1 MSKKITKG
9 YLYVEY
15 RQSNPPFKMSVF
27 LFAEDDDNVRKIN
40 IDELY
45 EKKQKRDQRQL
56 SVFNKILNRINKRI
70 MTTSQMKRDE
80 KYIWYQV
87 PPYIFGEPIYDQT
100 DCIAYVVTKL
110 AENGFHVKYINPGTL
125 FISWENWVPTY
136 ARQEIRKRTGYVL
149 DEKGNIIDKKDMSK
163 DSEDEFLGKEVPSND
178 PRSQPP
184 VETTKE
190 GKKYTPIA
198 QYKPT
203 GSLIYGDA
211 LDKLEKR
218 VTFR

>member
-1 MSKKITKG
+1 
-9 YLYVEY
+9 
-15 RQSNPPFKMSVF
+15 MSVF

-45 EKKQKRDQRQL
+45 EKKQQRDQRQL

-136 ARQEIRKRTGYVL
+136 ARQEIRKRTGYIL
-149 DEKGNIIDKKDMSK
+149 DEKGNIVDRVEPKDKGR
-163 DSEDEFLGKEVPSND
+163 EDENGFLGKEVPSND
-178 PRSQPP
+178 PRSNYDRTIQLNDP
-184 VETTKE
+184 KSKD
-190 GKKYTPIA
+190 GKKFTPIA
-198 QYKPT
+198 KYKPT

-211 LDKLEKR
+211 LEKLEKR
-218 VTFR
+218 VTFK

>member
-1 MSKKITKG
+1 MSC
-9 YLYVEY
+9 
-15 RQSNPPFKMSVF
+15 F
-27 LFAEDDDNVRKIN
+27 LFVEDDDNVRKVN

-56 SVFNKILNRINKRI
+56 SVFNKILNRINRRI
-70 MTTSQMKRDE
+70 TITSQMKRDE

-110 AENGFHVKYINPGTL
+110 VENGFFVKYINPGTL

-149 DEKGNIIDKKDMSK
+149 DEKGNVIDRKEKDNEES
-163 DSEDEFLGKEVPSND
+163 FLGKEVPSND
-178 PRSQPP
+178 PRRESNNDSAN
-184 VETTKE
+184 TKE
-190 GKKYTPIA
+190 SKKYTPIA
-198 QYKPT
+198 KYKPT

-211 LDKLEKR
+211 LEKLEKR

>member
-1 MSKKITKG
+1 
-9 YLYVEY
+9 
-15 RQSNPPFKMSVF
+15 
-27 LFAEDDDNVRKIN
+27 
-40 IDELY
+40 
-45 EKKQKRDQRQL
+45 
-56 SVFNKILNRINKRI
+56 
-70 MTTSQMKRDE
+70 MKRDV

-110 AENGFHVKYINPGTL
+110 AENGFYVKYINPGTL
-125 FISWENWVPTY
+125 FISWENWVPSY

-149 DEKGNIIDKKDMSK
+149 DEKGNIIDKKEMTK
-163 DSEDEFLGKEVPSND
+163 DSLEDGFLGKEVPSND
-178 PRSQPP
+178 PRSQNAAA
-184 VETTKE
+184 ESASSITKE
-190 GKKYTPIA
+190 GKKYTPIT

>member
-1 MSKKITKG
+1 MSC
-9 YLYVEY
+9 
-15 RQSNPPFKMSVF
+15 F
-27 LFAEDDDNVRKIN
+27 LFSEDDDNVRKIN

-45 EKKQKRDQRQL
+45 EKKQRRDQRQL

-70 MTTSQMKRDE
+70 TTTSQMKRDE
-80 KYIWYQV
+80 TYIWYQV

-110 AENGFHVKYINPGTL
+110 AENGFYVKYINPGTL
-125 FISWENWVPTY
+125 FISWDNWVPSY
-136 ARQEIRKRTGYVL
+136 ARQEIRKRTGYIL
-149 DEKGNIIDKKDMSK
+149 DEKGNIIDRVEQKDK
-163 DSEDEFLGKEVPSND
+163 DRDDENGFLGKEVPSND
-178 PRSQPP
+178 PRKIDNMNQP
-184 VETTKE
+184 TKE
-190 GKKYTPIA
+190 NKKYTPIA

-211 LDKLEKR
+211 LEKLEKR

>member
-1 MSKKITKG
+1 MSC
-9 YLYVEY
+9 
-15 RQSNPPFKMSVF
+15 F
-27 LFAEDDDNVRKIN
+27 LFTEDDDNVHKVN

-45 EKKQKRDQRQL
+45 EKKQKRDQKQL

-70 MTTSQMKRDE
+70 TTTSQIKRDD

-87 PPYIFGEPIYDQT
+87 PPYIFGEPLYDQT

-110 AENGFHVKYINPGTL
+110 AENGFSVKYINPGTL

-136 ARQEIRKRTGYVL
+136 ARQEIKKKTGYIL
-149 DEKGNIIDKKDMSK
+149 DERGNIIDRVEQKEKD
-163 DSEDEFLGKEVPSND
+163 DDGLGKEVPSND
-178 PRSQPP
+178 PRTSDQNII
-184 VETTKE
+184 KN

-211 LDKLEKR
+211 LEKLEKR

>member
-1 MSKKITKG
+1 
-9 YLYVEY
+9 
-15 RQSNPPFKMSVF
+15 MSVF
-27 LFAEDDDNVRKIN
+27 LFTEDDDNVRKVN

-45 EKKQKRDQRQL
+45 EKKQRRDLRQL

-70 MTTSQMKRDE
+70 TTTAQMKRED

-110 AENGFHVKYINPGTL
+110 AENGFYVKYINPGTL

-149 DEKGNIIDKKDMSK
+149 DEKGNVIDRVELKGKGR
-163 DSEDEFLGKEVPSND
+163 EDDNGFFVQSND
-178 PRSQPP
+178 PRSNSDLSNSDRSNGDKTIQLNDL
-184 VETTKE
+184 KKD

-211 LDKLEKR
+211 LEKLEKR
-218 VTFR
+218 VTFK

>member
-1 MSKKITKG
+1 
-9 YLYVEY
+9 
-15 RQSNPPFKMSVF
+15 
-27 LFAEDDDNVRKIN
+27 
-40 IDELY
+40 
-45 EKKQKRDQRQL
+45 
-56 SVFNKILNRINKRI
+56 
-70 MTTSQMKRDE
+70 MTTSQQKHSD

-87 PPYIFGEPIYDQT
+87 PPYIFGEPLYDQT

-136 ARQEIRKRTGYVL
+136 ARQEIRKKTGYIL
-149 DEKGNIIDKKDMSK
+149 DERGNVIDRVDPKDKSK
-163 DSEDEFLGKEVPSND
+163 SGEDDFGMKEVPSND
-178 PRSQPP
+178 PRTIQLNDAKS
-184 VETTKE
+184 KE
-190 GKKYTPIA
+190 SKKYTPIA

>member
-1 MSKKITKG
+1 
-9 YLYVEY
+9 
-15 RQSNPPFKMSVF
+15 MSVF
-27 LFAEDDDNVRKIN
+27 LFTEDSDNVRKVN

-45 EKKQKRDQRQL
+45 EKNKQRNLKQL

-70 MTTSQMKRDE
+70 TTTSQTKRDD
-80 KYIWYQV
+80 KHIWYQV
-87 PPYIFGEPIYDQT
+87 PPYIFGEPLYDQT

-125 FISWENWVPTY
+125 FISWENWLPTY
-136 ARQEIRKRTGYVL
+136 ARQEIRKKTGYIL
-149 DEKGNIIDKKDMSK
+149 DEKGNVIDRVEQKEKDR
-163 DSEDEFLGKEVPSND
+163 DDDNNGFLGKEVPSND
-178 PRSQPP
+178 PRSRDDRTIQMNDN
-184 VETTKE
+184 K
-190 GKKYTPIA
+190 KKYTPIA

-211 LDKLEKR
+211 LEKLEKR

>member
-1 MSKKITKG
+1 
-9 YLYVEY
+9 
-15 RQSNPPFKMSVF
+15 MSVF
-27 LFAEDDDNVRKIN
+27 LFTEDDDNVRKIN

-45 EKKQKRDQRQL
+45 EKKQRRDMKQL

-70 MTTSQMKRDE
+70 TTTAQMKRDD

-110 AENGFHVKYINPGTL
+110 SENGFQVKYINPGTL
-125 FISWENWVPTY
+125 FISWDNWVPTY
-136 ARQEIRKRTGYVL
+136 ARQEIRKRTGYIL
-149 DEKGNIIDKKDMSK
+149 DEKGNVIDRVEQKEKER
-163 DSEDEFLGKEVPSND
+163 EDENGFLGKSVPSND
-178 PRSQPP
+178 PRSNGDRTIQLN
-184 VETTKE
+184 EKKD

-211 LDKLEKR
+211 LEKLEKR
-218 VTFR
+218 VTFK

>member
-1 MSKKITKG
+1 MLYTSSLYMSC
-9 YLYVEY
+9 
-15 RQSNPPFKMSVF
+15 F
-27 LFAEDDDNVRKIN
+27 LFTEDDDNVRKVN

-70 MTTSQMKRDE
+70 TTTSQTKRDD

-125 FISWENWVPTY
+125 FISWDNWVPTY
-136 ARQEIRKRTGYVL
+136 VRQEIRKKTGYIL
-149 DEKGNIIDKKDMSK
+149 DEKGNVVDRIEQKEKDR
-163 DSEDEFLGKEVPSND
+163 EENNNNGFLGKEVPSND
-178 PRSQPP
+178 PRSNEQAQS
-184 VETTKE
+184 KDS
-190 GKKYTPIA
+190 KKYTPIA

-211 LDKLEKR
+211 LEKLEKR

>member
-1 MSKKITKG
+1 MSC
-9 YLYVEY
+9 
-15 RQSNPPFKMSVF
+15 F

-45 EKKQKRDQRQL
+45 EKKQMRDQRQL

-70 MTTSQMKRDE
+70 VTTSQMKRDE
-80 KYIWYQV
+80 TYIWYQV

-110 AENGFHVKYINPGTL
+110 ADNGFSVKYINPGTL
-125 FISWENWVPTY
+125 FISWDNWVPTY
-136 ARQEIRKRTGYVL
+136 ARQEIRKRTGFIL
-149 DEKGNIIDKKDMSK
+149 DEKGNIIDRIEQKDK
-163 DSEDEFLGKEVPSND
+163 NREDGSDFMGKEVASND
-178 PRSQPP
+178 PRRIENIQ
-184 VETTKE
+184 TAKE
-190 GKKYTPIA
+190 KESKKYTPIA

-211 LDKLEKR
+211 LEKLEKR
-218 VTFR
+218 VTFK

>member
-1 MSKKITKG
+1 
-9 YLYVEY
+9 
-15 RQSNPPFKMSVF
+15 MSVF
-27 LFAEDDDNVRKIN
+27 LFTEDDDNVRKVN

-45 EKKQKRDQRQL
+45 EKKQRRDQRQL

-70 MTTSQMKRDE
+70 TTTSQMKHDD
-80 KYIWYQV
+80 KYIWYQI

-136 ARQEIRKRTGYVL
+136 ARQEIRKRTGYIL
-149 DEKGNIIDKKDMSK
+149 DEKGNIVDRVEQKDKGR
-163 DSEDEFLGKEVPSND
+163 EDGNGFLDREVPSND
-178 PRSQPP
+178 PRSSDPRSIQLNDG
-184 VETTKE
+184 K
-190 GKKYTPIA
+190 KKYTPIA

-218 VTFR
+218 VTFK

>member
-1 MSKKITKG
+1 MLYTSSLYMSC
-9 YLYVEY
+9 
-15 RQSNPPFKMSVF
+15 F
-27 LFAEDDDNVRKIN
+27 LFAEDDDNVRKVN

-45 EKKQKRDQRQL
+45 EKKQQRDQRQL

-70 MTTSQMKRDE
+70 TTTSKMKRDD

-125 FISWENWVPTY
+125 FISWDNWVPTY
-136 ARQEIRKRTGYVL
+136 VRQEIRKKTGYIL
-149 DEKGNIIDKKDMSK
+149 DEKGNVVDRVEQKEKDR
-163 DSEDEFLGKEVPSND
+163 EDDDNGFLGKEVPSND
-178 PRSQPP
+178 PRSNEQ
-184 VETTKE
+184 VQSKDS
-190 GKKYTPIA
+190 KKYTPIA

-211 LDKLEKR
+211 LEKLEKR